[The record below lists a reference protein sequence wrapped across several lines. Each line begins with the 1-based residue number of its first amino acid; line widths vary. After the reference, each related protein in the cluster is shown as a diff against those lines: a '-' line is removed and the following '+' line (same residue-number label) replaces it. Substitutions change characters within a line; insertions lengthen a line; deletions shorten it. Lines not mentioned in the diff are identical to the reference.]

1 VRGGRG
7 GTGLGVTVKLTI
19 TECESVPLVAVMFT
33 VYGPGL
39 ALSAGTD
46 TVKVVE
52 TFPRAARVKL

>member
-1 VRGGRG
+1 
-7 GTGLGVTVKLTI
+7 VKLTI
-19 TECESVPLVAVMFT
+19 IECERVLLVAVMFT
-33 VYGPGL
+33 VYGPGP